1 MNQIKWTNQSIDIV
15 DELGTV
21 GIRLSSQKSDE
32 DKDND
37 VIDNI
42 RWVFND
48 AITDEEDGSKI
59 LETVGGK

>member
-1 MNQIKWTNQSIDIV
+1 MNESIDIV

-21 GIRLSSQKSDE
+21 GIGLSSQKSDKN
-32 DKDND
+32 KDND

-59 LETVGGK
+59 LETV